1 MKKMIRFFRESYM
14 ELKRVVWPAR
24 DTVIASTKVVLVSVF
39 LFAVVLGIVDFVLL
53 RGLDFIF

>member
-1 MKKMIRFFRESYM
+1 MKKIVRFFRESYM
-14 ELKRVVWPAR
+14 ELKRVVWPTR

-53 RGLDFIF
+53 RGLDLIF